1 MTTVRLTDEMVP
13 FGLNVEGARRW
24 YSIDERDWRPM
35 KIGDTVLPGF
45 SWIPVAD
52 DEGGAWSSYWMRL
65 QPGARSFEHRHDST
79 ELIMVLDGVLPTKT
93 APTSCQETPCATRPA
108 RGIARRRRQA
118 ARCWWSLRPARRSC
132 QAYRIENWRRVAR
145 RQQESNDAR

>member
-1 MTTVRLTDEMVP
+1 MTTVRLTDDMVP
-13 FGLNVEGARRW
+13 FGLNVKGARRW

-35 KIGDTVLPGF
+35 KICDTVLPGF

-79 ELIMVLDGVLPTKT
+79 ELIMVLDGVFTDEDGTDFLPGNTVCY
-93 APTSCQETPCATRPA
+93 AAGSRHSTSSAEGCTVLVVSQTGST
-108 RGIARRRRQA
+108 IV
-118 ARCWWSLRPARRSC
+118 S
-132 QAYRIENWRRVAR
+132 RVP
-145 RQQESNDAR
+145 D